1 MDVPR
6 SARGGPR
13 AGPLA
18 AAVAVLAVVAP
29 CGAQEF
35 HVDTGAENRV
45 TFRSRAAI
53 EEFEGVTNRIDG
65 YVLLDGDGVRPGT
78 TFAGARLYFEVDLA
92 SLDTGIGLRN
102 RHMRENYLE
111 VEDHP
116 YATFG
121 GTVDAIV
128 VDGAGFRVT
137 SQGTFAVH
145 GVEQSRSLEC
155 GIRSDG
161 DGWRVSCS
169 FQVNLT
175 DHDIEIPKIMFLKL
189 AEDIGLELDFRLR
202 PAAGAQ
208 EFRP

>member
-1 MDVPR
+1 M
-6 SARGGPR
+6 GPR
-13 AGPLA
+13 AGPLTAVA
-18 AAVAVLAVVAP
+18 AALALVAP
-29 CGAQEF
+29 CRAQEF

-45 TFRSRAAI
+45 TFLSRASI

-78 TFAGARLYFEVDLA
+78 EFAGSRLYFEVDLA

-102 RHMRENYLE
+102 RHMRDNYLE
-111 VEDHP
+111 VEEHP
-116 YATFG
+116 YATFD
-121 GTVDAIV
+121 GTVDAIAE
-128 VDGAGFRVT
+128 DGAGFRVT
-137 SQGTFAVH
+137 SAGTFTVH
-145 GVEQSRSLEC
+145 GVEQPRSLEC

-161 DGWRVSCS
+161 DGWRVACS

-202 PAAGAQ
+202 PASGDQ
-208 EFRP
+208 ELHP